1 MPYLL
6 TWLPV
11 FLFLVLAGILW
22 EAWKAAKAIAKDTR
36 KSLDRY
42 Y

>member
-1 MPYLL
+1 MTLFLDWL
-6 TWLPV
+6 TI
-11 FLFLVLAGILW
+11 FLFLSLAGILW
-22 EAWKAAKAIAKDTR
+22 EAWKAASAIAKDRT